1 MGCRQAVYDAYPTFP
16 SGHIWGLDSAVSPIT
31 GGHAEGQNWSQKR
44 LWMVFT
50 TAILCRQAESIT
62 GIRRVGLVWEIGG
75 GVAGPD
81 RHMWG
86 RTCRQRGF
94 RDEGGRGCPHVDS
107 LYYYD

>member
-1 MGCRQAVYDAYPTFP
+1 M
-16 SGHIWGLDSAVSPIT
+16 
-31 GGHAEGQNWSQKR
+31 
-44 LWMVFT
+44 MFT
-50 TAILCRQAESIT
+50 TTALCRQAESIT

-86 RTCRQRGF
+86 LAFQQREIPDMGCRGY
-94 RDEGGRGCPHVDS
+94 PHVDS